1 MTTETGN
8 VTVFGA
14 GLMSQFKLVRSTSNK
29 QTIVELRLV
38 GGDFSSCGKRA
49 LSAAGKKKKKVRHLW
64 AKGKGRFRTKAKYSS
79 ASVRGTYWLMED
91 GCDGSLTQVKEG
103 VVSVYDMVKKKT
115 INVRA
120 GHSYLAVPRR

>member
-49 LSAAGKKKKKVRHLW
+49 
-64 AKGKGRFRTKAKYSS
+64 
-79 ASVRGTYWLMED
+79 
-91 GCDGSLTQVKEG
+91 
-103 VVSVYDMVKKKT
+103 
-115 INVRA
+115 
-120 GHSYLAVPRR
+120 